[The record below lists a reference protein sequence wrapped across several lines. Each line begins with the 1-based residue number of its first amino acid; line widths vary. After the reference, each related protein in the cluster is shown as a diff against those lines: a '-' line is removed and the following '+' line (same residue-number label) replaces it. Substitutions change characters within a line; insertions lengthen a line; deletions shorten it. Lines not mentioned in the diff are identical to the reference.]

1 MKFLYADN
9 GRGLMSSLAS
19 SWLFWIVI
27 VIVILLIVV
36 LVLRSNKNLQKK
48 LGVEKLFGG
57 GTTSDNG
64 GDKLMAANLIEKNGG
79 GGSDDDDDADN
90 YASPHDGAQHRLID
104 EIGDENERY
113 SAMDNGYVPDLSKS
127 LDGTLDDDVDNVAQ
141 LLGVPSDENKH
152 VKLFYHT
159 SSKKE
164 NLFKIADPMLDAV
177 NFKIELR
184 DLVKTTYNPML
195 MSEVRIFNQDRKC
208 IAIFNI
214 EPKRLKIQ
222 SVSPF
227 FDDVHLD
234 LEESIRLLVFTQVSN
249 RLYLDSRQIAA
260 FNIYDK
266 ITYFS
271 VKSPLVKEIQYS
283 VTE

>member
-48 LGVEKLFGG
+48 LGVEKLFSGG
-57 GTTSDNG
+57 GTNTDSSG

-79 GGSDDDDDADN
+79 GDDDDDDDK
-90 YASPHDGAQHRLID
+90 YASPRDGAQHRLID

-141 LLGVPSDENKH
+141 LLGVPSDDNKH

-164 NLFKIADPMLDAV
+164 NLFKIADPLLDAV

-184 DLVKTTYNPML
+184 DLAKTTYNPML
-195 MSEVRIFNQDRKC
+195 VSEVRIFNQDRKC

>member
-57 GTTSDNG
+57 DGTNNNDSS

-79 GGSDDDDDADN
+79 GSHDDDDDD
-90 YASPHDGAQHRLID
+90 YASPRDGAQHRLID

-234 LEESIRLLVFTQVSN
+234 LEESTRLLVFTQVSN

>member
-19 SWLFWIVI
+19 SWVFWIVI
-27 VIVILLIVV
+27 VLVILLIVV
-36 LVLRSNKNLQKK
+36 LVLQSNKSLQQK

-57 GTTSDNG
+57 GGTNTDSSG

-79 GGSDDDDDADN
+79 GDDDDDDDK
-90 YASPHDGAQHRLID
+90 YASPRDGAQHRLID

-141 LLGVPSDENKH
+141 LLGVPSDDNKH

-184 DLVKTTYNPML
+184 DLAKTTYNPML
-195 MSEVRIFNQDRKC
+195 VSEVRIFNQDRKC